1 MKMEGAEVKSLL
13 SQFSN
18 IILER
23 MPAQLGIY
31 SGTNMKCSVFHP

>member
-13 SQFSN
+13 SQSSN
-18 IILER
+18 IILQR

-31 SGTNMKCSVFHP
+31 SRTNMKCGVFHP